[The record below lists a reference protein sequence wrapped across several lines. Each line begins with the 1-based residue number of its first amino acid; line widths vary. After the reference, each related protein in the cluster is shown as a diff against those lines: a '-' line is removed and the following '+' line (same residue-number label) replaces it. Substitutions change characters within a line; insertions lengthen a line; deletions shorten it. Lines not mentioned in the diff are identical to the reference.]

1 MDAKKLF
8 QIDRRI
14 ITHFDFLLPILV
26 IPIIIFSHYLI
37 SESSQMLASRQI
49 FYFGVGLF
57 AFLFFFL
64 LPIRKLEWLIP
75 IFYWIGIALLISVF
89 VFGTYM
95 LGARR
100 WIEIPFIHFTIQPSE
115 FFKPLFLLM
124 LCYLVKQN
132 PPPPTGYGLKMFC
145 IISAY
150 ILIPFVLI
158 LMEPDLGTALVLLI
172 IGYGILFLVGVNKKI
187 WFIIAFIAPIAIYI
201 SYNYVLH
208 DYQKKRIETFLDSTE
223 NCENCHQ
230 VRQSIVA
237 IGSGGLIGKSEDEA
251 TQTRLK
257 FLPISTS
264 DFIFAYVVERQG
276 FFGGLGLLLLY
287 ALLILHLITLFVKH
301 KKDYFTQITA
311 AGIALLLFVYTG
323 VNIAM
328 TVGFAPVVGIPL
340 PFFSYGGSSFVTFMI
355 FFGIFENLMAFRFD
369 PMHKSIKY
377 STNQSNKHF
386 FKER

>member
-1 MDAKKLF
+1 LF

-26 IPIIIFSHYLI
+26 IPIILLSYYLI
-37 SESSQMLASRQI
+37 SEASQLLASKQI
-49 FYFGVGLF
+49 VYFGVGFF

-75 IFYWIGIALLISVF
+75 AFYWIGIVLLISVF
-89 VFGTYM
+89 IFGTKK
-95 LGARR
+95 LGAQR
-100 WIEIPFIHFTIQPSE
+100 WLEIPLVHFTVQPSE

-124 LCYLVKQN
+124 ICYLVKQN
-132 PPPPTGYGLKMFC
+132 PPPPTGYGLKMFG
-145 IISAY
+145 IISFH
-150 ILIPFVLI
+150 ILVPFVLI
-158 LMEPDLGTALVLLI
+158 LIEPDLGTALVLLI
-172 IGYGILFLVGVNKKI
+172 IGYGVLFLIGVDKKI
-187 WFIIAFIAPIAIYI
+187 WLVIVLIIPVTAVI

-230 VRQSIVA
+230 VRQSIIA
-237 IGSGGLIGKSEDEA
+237 IGSGGLTGKSKEEA

-264 DFIFAYVVERQG
+264 DFIFAYVIERQG
-276 FFGGLGLLLLY
+276 FFGGFVLLFLY
-287 ALLILHLITLFVKH
+287 ALIILHLMTLFVKH
-301 KKDYFTQITA
+301 KKDYFTQVVA
-311 AGIALLLFVYTG
+311 AGIALLIFMYTG
-323 VNIAM
+323 VNVAM

-340 PFFSYGGSSFVTFMI
+340 PFFSYGGSSFITFMI

-377 STNQSNKHF
+377 SSNQSNKHF

>member
-1 MDAKKLF
+1 MF

-26 IPIIIFSHYLI
+26 TPIIIFSYYLI
-37 SESSQMLASRQI
+37 SEANQALAAKQLI
-49 FYFGVGLF
+49 YFAVGFF

-75 IFYWIGIALLISVF
+75 AFYWIGIVLLASVF
-89 VFGTYM
+89 VFGVQK
-95 LGARR
+95 LGAQR
-100 WIEIPFIHFTIQPSE
+100 WIEIPFVHFTIQPSE

-124 LCYLVKQN
+124 ICYLVKQN
-132 PPPPTGYGLKMFC
+132 PPPPTGYGLKMFAT
-145 IISAY
+145 ISIH
-150 ILIPFVLI
+150 ILIPFALI
-158 LMEPDLGTALVLLI
+158 LIEPDLGTALVLLI
-172 IGYGILFLVGVNKKI
+172 IGYGVLFLVGVDKKI
-187 WFIIAFIAPIAIYI
+187 WLVIALVVPITAIM
-201 SYNYVLH
+201 SYNYILH

-230 VRQSIVA
+230 VRQSIIA
-237 IGSGGLIGKSEDEA
+237 IGSGGLTGKNKDEA
-251 TQTRLK
+251 TQTKLK

-264 DFIFAYVVERQG
+264 DFIFAYAVERQG
-276 FFGGLGLLLLY
+276 FFGGLALLLAY
-287 ALLILHLITLFVKH
+287 ALLILHLMTIFARH
-301 KKDYFTQITA
+301 KKDYFTQIMA
-311 AGIALLLFVYTG
+311 AGMALLLFVYTG

-340 PFFSYGGSSFVTFMI
+340 PFFSYGGSSFITFMI

-377 STNQSNKHF
+377 SANRTK
-386 FKER
+386 